1 MLNIL
6 LQLENQIMSS
16 VDVHPFLQET
26 SSQKYHIEYRG
37 FLSNHVA
44 HGIIALAKL
53 GATKE
58 RIQEFV
64 NW

>member
-1 MLNIL
+1 
-6 LQLENQIMSS
+6 MSS
-16 VDVHPFLQET
+16 VDVQPFLLET
-26 SSQKYHIEYRG
+26 SEKYHIEYRG

-44 HGIIALAKL
+44 HGIIALAQL

-64 NW
+64 DW

>member
-1 MLNIL
+1 
-6 LQLENQIMSS
+6 MSS
-16 VDVHPFLQET
+16 VDVKEFLLET
-26 SSQKYHIEYRG
+26 SQYHIEYRG

-58 RIQEFV
+58 RIREFV
-64 NW
+64 DW